1 MRISKKMDK
10 LLQRRT
16 KLAKQLDEVCY
27 EIDTWLDAHG
37 VEPDTACCHTGVETY
52 VNPDAS
58 ERKVRRAIEQTGAR

>member
-16 KLAKQLDEVCY
+16 KLAKQLDDVCY
-27 EIDTWLDAHG
+27 EIDNWLDAHG

-58 ERKVRRAIEQTGAR
+58 EREVRRAIEEAEG